1 MKRYER
7 EISVAGILALL
18 LVVLAVSAP
27 SFFEPQPLL
36 SLVTR
41 EAPLWIMVCGVAMV
55 IIGREI
61 DISVGSQF
69 AVCLVVAGLLADSGW
84 PLVAVAV
91 ASVATG
97 ALLGSVNGL
106 LIAGLGLP
114 SIVVTLATM
123 VIWREGLRWLRQGV
137 FVDLPDGVQWLGLAQ
152 AAGQWLVIVVAMV
165 VVAVLAVGVR
175 HVALGRWV
183 YAVGS
188 DAEAARLAGIPARLV
203 RFGTFAMCG
212 ALVGLASV
220 LNLIQAPQV
229 DPKSGTGLE
238 LKVIAAAV
246 VGGIAINGG
255 RGNLIGAVLGLLL
268 LACVAPALT
277 HLHFQPYW
285 EKPIQGL
292 VIIIAVAME
301 AGRRKSGAEV

>member
-7 EISVAGILALL
+7 ELSVAGILALL
-18 LVVLAVSAP
+18 LVMLAVWAP
-27 SFFEPQPLL
+27 LFFEGQPLL

-84 PLVAVAV
+84 PLIAVAL

-137 FVDLPDGVQWLGLAQ
+137 FVNLPDGVQWLGLPQ
-152 AAGQWLVIVVAMV
+152 AAGQWLVIVTAIV
-165 VVAVLAVGVR
+165 VVVLLAVGVR
-175 HVALGRWV
+175 HIVLGRWI

-188 DAEAARLAGIPARLV
+188 DAEAARLAGIPARV
-203 RFGTFAMCG
+203 VKFGTFAMCG

-277 HLHFQPYW
+277 HLHLEPYW

-292 VIIIAVAME
+292 VIIVAVAVE
-301 AGRRKSGAEV
+301 AGRRRNKNR

>member
-7 EISVAGILALL
+7 ELSVAGILALL
-18 LVVLAVSAP
+18 LVVLAVWAP
-27 SFFEPQPLL
+27 LFFEGQPLL

-41 EAPLWIMVCGVAMV
+41 EAPLCIMVCGVAMV

-69 AVCLVVAGLLADSGW
+69 AVCLVVAGLLADPGW
-84 PLVAVAV
+84 PLFAVAL

-137 FVDLPDGVQWLGLAQ
+137 FVNLPDGVQWLGLPQ
-152 AAGQWLVIVVAMV
+152 AAGQWLVIVTAIV
-165 VVAVLAVGVR
+165 VVVLLAVGVR
-175 HVALGRWV
+175 HIALGRWI

-188 DAEAARLAGIPARLV
+188 DAEAARLAGIPARV
-203 RFGTFAMCG
+203 VKFGTFAMCG

-277 HLHFQPYW
+277 HLHLEPYW

-292 VIIIAVAME
+292 VIIVAVAVE
-301 AGRRKSGAEV
+301 AGRRRNKNR

>member
-1 MKRYER
+1 M
-7 EISVAGILALL
+7 
-18 LVVLAVSAP
+18 LAVWAP
-27 SFFEPQPLL
+27 LFFEGQPLL

-84 PLVAVAV
+84 PLIAVAL

-137 FVDLPDGVQWLGLAQ
+137 FVNLPDGVQWLGLPQ
-152 AAGQWLVIVVAMV
+152 SAGQWLVIVTAIV
-165 VVAVLAVGVR
+165 VVVLLAVGVR
-175 HVALGRWV
+175 HIALGRWI

-188 DAEAARLAGIPARLV
+188 DAEAARLAGIPARV
-203 RFGTFAMCG
+203 VKFGTFAMCG

-277 HLHFQPYW
+277 HLHLEPYW

-292 VIIIAVAME
+292 VIIVAVAVE
-301 AGRRKSGAEV
+301 AGRRRNKNR

>member
-1 MKRYER
+1 MTQGGR
-7 EISVAGILALL
+7 EISVGGVLVAV
-18 LVVLAVSAP
+18 LVVMAVWAP

-41 EAPLWIMVCGVAMV
+41 EAPLWIIVCGVALV
-55 IIGREI
+55 IVGREI

-69 AVCLVVAGLLADSGW
+69 AVCLVVSGMLADGGW
-84 PLVAVAV
+84 PLVAVAF

-97 ALLGSVNGL
+97 ALLGSVNGW

-123 VIWREGLRWLRQGV
+123 VIWREGLRWLQQGV
-137 FVDLPDGVQWLGLAQ
+137 FVNLPDGFQWLGFPQ
-152 AAGQWLVIVVAMV
+152 MAGQWLVIVTAVCV
-165 VVAVLAVGVR
+165 VVLLALGVR
-175 HVALGRWV
+175 NIALGRWI

-203 RFGTFAMCG
+203 KFGSFALCG
-212 ALVGLASV
+212 ALVGLAGM
-220 LNLIQAPQV
+220 LNLVQAPQV

-238 LKVIAAAV
+238 LKIIAAAV

-255 RGNLIGAVLGLLL
+255 RGNLFGAVLGVLL

-277 HLHFQPYW
+277 HLHLQPYW

-292 VIIIAVAME
+292 VIIAAVAME
-301 AGRRKSGAEV
+301 AGRRKKNAEV